1 MEMTRLYSAVNYNRK
16 AMEKKLII
24 NIGRQ
29 FGGGG
34 LGVASELGRKLGIAV
49 YDKELITKA
58 AQDSGFSSKL
68 FEQSDEKRRIFSL
81 SSIFASLS
89 SSPDDDFMNDRKL
102 FAIQCD
108 TIRRI
113 AEHESAV
120 IVGRCSDYVLRDRE
134 NTLNVFLTSPTEV
147 RIDRICSRH
156 DLTREEAERL
166 IIEKDKV
173 REEYYNYYT
182 FGNWG
187 VASTY
192 DLCIDSSRLGIEGT
206 ADYIIEFARKAGLL

>member
-1 MEMTRLYSAVNYNRK
+1 
-16 AMEKKLII
+16 MEKKLII

-34 LGVASELGRKLGIAV
+34 LGVASELGRKLEIPV
-49 YDKELITKA
+49 YDRELIAKA
-58 AQDSGFSSKL
+58 AQDSGFSAAL

-81 SSIFASLS
+81 SAIFTSIY
-89 SSPDDDFMNDRKL
+89 SSPTENYMSDKGL
-102 FAIQCD
+102 FEIQCE

-113 AEHESAV
+113 AEQGSAI
-120 IVGRCSDYVLRDRE
+120 IVGRCSDYILRDMDC
-134 NTLNVFLTSPTEV
+134 TLNVFLTSPLEERV
-147 RIDRICSRH
+147 KRICERH
-156 DLTREEAERL
+156 GLCEEKAEAL
-166 IIEKDKV
+166 ILQKDKA

-192 DLCIDSSRLGIEGT
+192 DLCIDSSILGIEGT
-206 ADYIIEFARKAGLL
+206 ADFIIDFARKSGLL

>member
-1 MEMTRLYSAVNYNRK
+1 
-16 AMEKKLII
+16 MEKKLII

-34 LGVASELGRKLGIAV
+34 LGVASELGRKLEIPV
-49 YDKELITKA
+49 YDRELIAKA
-58 AQDSGFSSKL
+58 AQDSGFSAAL

-81 SSIFASLS
+81 SAIFTSIY
-89 SSPDDDFMNDRKL
+89 SSPTENYMSDKGL
-102 FAIQCD
+102 FEIQCE

-113 AEHESAV
+113 AEQGSAI
-120 IVGRCSDYVLRDRE
+120 IVGRCSDYILRDMDC
-134 NTLNVFLTSPTEV
+134 TLNVFLTSPLEERV
-147 RIDRICSRH
+147 KRICERH
-156 DLTREEAERL
+156 GLCEEKAEAL
-166 IIEKDKV
+166 ILQKDKA

-206 ADYIIEFARKAGLL
+206 ADFIIDFVKRSGLL

>member
-1 MEMTRLYSAVNYNRK
+1 
-16 AMEKKLII
+16 MEKKLII

-34 LGVASELGRKLGIAV
+34 LGVASELGRKLEIPV
-49 YDKELITKA
+49 YDRELIAKA
-58 AQDSGFSSKL
+58 AQDSGFSAAL

-81 SSIFASLS
+81 SAIFTSIY
-89 SSPDDDFMNDRKL
+89 SSPTENYMSDKGL
-102 FAIQCD
+102 FEIQCE

-113 AEHESAV
+113 AGQGSAI
-120 IVGRCSDYVLRDRE
+120 IVGRCSDYILRDMDC
-134 NTLNVFLTSPTEV
+134 TLNVFLTSPLEERV
-147 RIDRICSRH
+147 KRICERH
-156 DLTREEAERL
+156 GLCEEKAEAL
-166 IIEKDKV
+166 ILQKDKA

-192 DLCIDSSRLGIEGT
+192 DLCIDSSILGIEGT
-206 ADYIIEFARKAGLL
+206 ADFIIDFAKRSGLL